1 MLKILLSMYAL
12 GSTVL
17 KDIHLKNEKN
27 QIIEK
32 FETVN
37 LKDEL
42 NAENEQELYIL
53 NTIYKKSNLL
63 KTLELISYNECT
75 NFVLINELLNNNE
88 YIEKEN
94 VYKDLMDDWD
104 FTF

>member
-1 MLKILLSMYAL
+1 MYAL

-17 KDIHLKNEKN
+17 KDLHLKNEKN

-32 FETVN
+32 FDTFN

-42 NAENEQELYIL
+42 NAENEQGIYIL
-53 NTIYKKSNLL
+53 DIIYKKSNLL
-63 KTLELISYNECT
+63 KTLELISDKECT